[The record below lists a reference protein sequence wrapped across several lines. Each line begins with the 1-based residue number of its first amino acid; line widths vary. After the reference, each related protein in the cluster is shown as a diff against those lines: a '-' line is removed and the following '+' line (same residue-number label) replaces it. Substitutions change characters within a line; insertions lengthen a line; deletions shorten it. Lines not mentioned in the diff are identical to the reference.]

1 MGRLVCGAVLLI
13 GRLAV
18 AQNVGNAGDGAIAT
32 GPMISRHGSAGRD
45 DSSDPNLQA
54 IARETADALEGR
66 IEGPVMTPT
75 RSSFLAK
82 WPAAAGATGYRLDVS
97 TSPSFDSYVSGYQ
110 DRDLGNVTNQI
121 VSGLERGTQYYYRVR
136 AYDAAGIGGDSSE
149 TTPATTANTTS
160 GLVITPTFDSTIT
173 SDPRSSAIQAMIIST
188 IQTYQTMFSDPI
200 TVAIRFRFSA
210 VDANG
215 DPMDNLVGASNTTID
230 GIFWDTYITA
240 LKADAKT
247 ANDMAAIATLPTSP
261 LTAILVTKSAGGRA
275 IGLNTLPADFGFGG
289 AYDGVITLNSS

>member
-1 MGRLVCGAVLLI
+1 MKTESGLMMGRLVCGAVLLI

-82 WPAAAGATGYRLDVS
+82 WPAAARATGYRLDVS

-136 AYDAAGIGGDSSE
+136 AYDAAGIVGDSSE

-173 SDPRSSAIQAMIIST
+173 SDPRSNAIQAMIIST
-188 IQTYQTMFSDPI
+188 IDTYQKLFADPI
-200 TVAIRFRFSA
+200 TVNILFRLSTLHA
-210 VDANG
+210 DG
-215 DPMDNLVGASNTTID
+215 RPLERNLVAASDSPI
-230 GIFWDTYITA
+230 Y
-240 LKADAKT
+240 
-247 ANDMAAIATLPTSP
+247 ATDW
-261 LTAILVTKSAGGRA
+261 
-275 IGLNTLPADFGFGG
+275 N
-289 AYDGVITLNSS
+289 AYVNA